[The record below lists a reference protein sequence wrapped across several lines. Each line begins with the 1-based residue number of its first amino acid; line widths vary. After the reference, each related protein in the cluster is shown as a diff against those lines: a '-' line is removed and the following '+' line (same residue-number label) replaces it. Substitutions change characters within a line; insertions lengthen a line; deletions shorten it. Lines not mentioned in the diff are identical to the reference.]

1 AFAGID
7 PRLVESGMH
16 KGKAKMSKRGSRYLR
31 RALHM
36 ASFVGM
42 RGDALFRQIYE
53 RQRARGK
60 HHFIALSHVQ
70 NKLVHVIYS
79 VLKHNRP
86 YVPIEAR
93 AVS

>member
-1 AFAGID
+1 
-7 PRLVESGMH
+7 MH
-16 KGKAKMSKRGSRYLR
+16 KGKAKMSKRGPRYLR

-36 ASFVGM
+36 ASFIGM
-42 RGDALFRQIYE
+42 RDDAMFRQIYK

-86 YVPIEAR
+86 YVPMEAR